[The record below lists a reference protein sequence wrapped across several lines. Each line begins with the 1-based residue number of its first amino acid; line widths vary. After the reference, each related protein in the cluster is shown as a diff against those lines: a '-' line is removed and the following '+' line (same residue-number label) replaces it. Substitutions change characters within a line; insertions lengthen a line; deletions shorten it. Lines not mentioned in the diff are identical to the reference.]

1 MAHQPWGEQGYGT
14 AKPPASVPPV
24 PGTPPAVAH
33 HAPSH
38 AAMPHAAMPQ
48 SAMRAATTDRE
59 RTVDVLKAAFAEG
72 RLSAAEYG
80 ERFEA
85 ASTAQTYGQLA
96 RLVADLPAGPMVAP
110 QMVAPQMAVHV
121 PPTFLPP
128 PVLVPPPRP
137 TNGAAVAS
145 LVLSLLGLGL
155 PAVIAGHVAKD
166 QIRRRNEDGDGMATV
181 GLVLGYVEC
190 AFWSLLMLVVL
201 AAGG

>member
-1 MAHQPWGEQGYGT
+1 MAVQPWGEQGYGT
-14 AKPPASVPPV
+14 AKPPAS
-24 PGTPPAVAH
+24 TPPAPPY
-33 HAPSH
+33 APAPH
-38 AAMPHAAMPQ
+38 AAQHVAMPQ

-72 RLSAAEYG
+72 RLSATEYG

-110 QMVAPQMAVHV
+110 PMMAPQMAMPV

-145 LVLSLLGLGL
+145 LVLGLLGMGL
-155 PAVIAGHVAKD
+155 PAVVAGHVAKN
-166 QIRRRNEDGDGMATV
+166 QIRRRNEDGDAMATV
-181 GLVLGYVEC
+181 GLVLGYLEC
-190 AFWSLLMLVVL
+190 VMWTLFVFVL
-201 AAGG
+201 IASAG